1 MIASHTSGTNLDIDC
16 LEILKVYMGLVN
28 DSPLARNRMETAS
41 LIEAGIVSLN
51 LVSHFEIFPP
61 SI

>member
-1 MIASHTSGTNLDIDC
+1 
-16 LEILKVYMGLVN
+16 V
-28 DSPLARNRMETAS
+28 TAS

-61 SI
+61 TISRCS